1 MSREFLPKVPGHD
14 TVKRYF
20 RRAVE
25 TGRLSH
31 AYLLLGPEGAGK
43 RLFAREL
50 SKAFFCREGVACGE
64 CPPCRSIEHG
74 NHPDVDAYRPAE
86 GKTAI
91 EIDAVRELCARTCYK
106 REGLGVAVLERA
118 ELLSEPAANALL
130 KTLEEPPGSFVIILT
145 AQSSGTLLPTI
156 VSRCHRVLFG
166 SRAEAPGALPEPVAS
181 LFAELR
187 RKDFFAGFDLRE
199 WISRLPDSEDIGT
212 SRGRVRRLLEILADA
227 GRSRL
232 LAGDSRTWDLSLRRL
247 ERIVELRADLERNVH
262 PELVLEAAI
271 AEARSW
277 I

>member
-1 MSREFLPKVPGHD
+1 MSRDFLPNVPGHE

-20 RRAVE
+20 RRAIE

-31 AYLLLGPEGAGK
+31 AYLFLGPDGSGK

-50 SKAFFCREGVACGE
+50 SKALFCREGVACGE
-64 CPPCRSIEHG
+64 CPPCRAIEHG

-106 REGLGVAVLERA
+106 REGVGVAILERA

-145 AQSSGTLLPTI
+145 AQSAGTLIPTI
-156 VSRCHRVLFG
+156 VSRCHRVLF
-166 SRAEAPGALPEPVAS
+166 SSPAEVRGALPEPVAF
-181 LFAELR
+181 LLADLR
-187 RKDFFAGFDLRE
+187 RKDFFAGFDPRE

-212 SRGRVRRLLEILADA
+212 SRGRVRRLLEVLADA

-232 LAGDSRTWDLSLRRL
+232 LAGDSGTWDLSLRRL
-247 ERIVELRADLERNVH
+247 ERIVELRADLDRNVH

-277 I
+277 V